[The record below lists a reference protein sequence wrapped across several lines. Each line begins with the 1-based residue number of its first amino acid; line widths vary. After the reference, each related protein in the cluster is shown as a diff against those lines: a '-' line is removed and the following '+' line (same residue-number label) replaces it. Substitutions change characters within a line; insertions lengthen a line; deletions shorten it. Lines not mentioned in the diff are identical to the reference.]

1 MTTSPADMSVVIVTP
16 DVYETIAKT
25 MRHVRTQSVR
35 RRLEV
40 VVVAPKAADVVL
52 DPADTADTFAAVRVV
67 EAGPI
72 RSLAHGNAVGIRAA
86 TAPIVALLEDHSY
99 PDPKWAEYTLER
111 HREPWAAVAPVLD
124 NPNPR
129 SAISWADFLVSFSTW
144 SSPRPS
150 GPIDHL
156 PTHNGAYKRDV
167 LSGYGA
173 DELEMLLQAEIVL
186 HWELQAK
193 GHTFYLESRARVFH
207 MNFERLTSFLQV
219 QFHAGR
225 VFATVRSRPWRLWR
239 RAVYAV
245 GSPLIPVVRLRWV
258 RGQLRARGNP
268 TVPRGVFPALVLGL
282 AASAA
287 GELAGFTF
295 GLGAAIDKLAY
306 FEFHRPRHAKPT
318 RGADTRYG
326 VTSTPRRNA

>member
-1 MTTSPADMSVVIVTP
+1 MTAPQAEMSVVITTP

-25 MRHVRTQSVR
+25 MRHVRTQSAR
-35 RRLEV
+35 RHLEI

-99 PDPKWAEYTLER
+99 PDPKWAEYTVER

-129 SAISWADFLVSFSTW
+129 SAISWADFLVAFSTW
-144 SSPRPS
+144 WSPRPS

-156 PTHNGAYKRDV
+156 PTHNGAYKREV
-167 LSGYGA
+167 LIGYGA
-173 DELEMLLQAEIVL
+173 DELERLLQAEIVL
-186 HWELQAK
+186 HWDLQAK
-193 GHTFYLESRARVFH
+193 GHAFYLESRARVFH

-225 VFATVRSRPWRLWR
+225 VFATVRARAWPLWR

-245 GSPLIPVVRLRWV
+245 GSPLIPGVRLRWIL
-258 RGQLRARGNP
+258 GQRRDRGNP
-268 TVPRGVFPALVLGL
+268 RLPPGVFPALLFGL
-282 AASAA
+282 VASAA
-287 GELAGFTF
+287 GEFAGFAL
-295 GLGAAIDKLAY
+295 GLGHAQEKLAY
-306 FEFHRPRHAKPT
+306 FEFHRPRH
-318 RGADTRYG
+318 
-326 VTSTPRRNA
+326 RRRE